1 MSLSPSAA
9 HAADSLEHI
18 GNSLVQHG
26 PLNERAY
33 LMHLAPRE
41 ETTVLSRL
49 ETLARENGYTKIF
62 AKVPEN
68 VASRFTRA
76 GYVAEA
82 HVPGLFNGREGGVFM
97 GRYFADWRKHP
108 CNLDELRT
116 VLAVSRKKAGLS
128 TQLTPPPL
136 PDNAHIVR
144 MHPYQADAMAALY
157 RNVFDSYPFP
167 VFDPDYLRQA
177 MAGDV
182 QYYGILIQG
191 RLAALASAEM
201 DLEIGAAE
209 MTDFATLTEYRGRKL
224 AGILLKHMEDRMRAE
239 GLATLYTIARA
250 GSYGMNI
257 TFARAGYAFG
267 GTLPNNTHIAG
278 GLESMNVWHLALDQ
292 RQLSN

>member
-1 MSLSPSAA
+1 MSPSLSAA
-9 HAADSLEHI
+9 QAVDSLEHI

-41 ETTVLSRL
+41 ETTILSRL
-49 ETLARENGYTKIF
+49 EKLARDNGYTKIF

-68 VASRFTRA
+68 VAHRFASA

-82 HVPGLFNGREGGVFM
+82 HVPGLFNGRESGVFM

-108 CNLDELRT
+108 SNLDELRA
-116 VLAVSRKKAGLS
+116 VLAVSRKKAGQGKIISLS
-128 TQLTPPPL
+128 PL
-136 PDNAHIVR
+136 PENVRIAR
-144 MHPYQADAMAALY
+144 MHPDQADAMATLY
-157 RNVFDSYPFP
+157 RCVFDSYPFP

-177 MAGDV
+177 MAGNV
-182 QYYGILIQG
+182 RYYGILIQG

-201 DLEIGAAE
+201 DPEIGAAE
-209 MTDFATLTEYRGRKL
+209 MTDFATLAEYRGRKL
-224 AGILLKHMEDRMRAE
+224 AEILLKHMGERMRAQ

-292 RQLSN
+292 